1 MKIFTI
7 LVAKMIIL
15 AGKILKRGSV
25 LPGNIALRL
34 DKNILKKL
42 KMPDIVI
49 AVTGSSGKG
58 STTSLIAD
66 SLRSL
71 NYKVTHNKSGSNLT
85 TGILTTILEDTSL
98 TGKVKTDAVI
108 VECDERYA
116 KFVFPAI
123 KPNYV
128 VVTNITRDQPPRQG
142 NFDIVFNEI
151 KKAITNDM
159 TLVLNSDDPYMQ
171 KFATCFDNIIYYSV
185 LKNKYSTKE
194 SLFENLN
201 LVYCP
206 RCNTKLDYKY
216 FHFEN
221 IGNYECKNCGLK
233 HPDSKFEV
241 SDINYEENEI
251 IINGNKVSIPFPML
265 FAIYNTLAAYSVL
278 SLIGINEEKVSE
290 LINNNTKPNIK
301 QYNKIDLGDRF
312 VYVINNKNEN
322 STTFNQSLL
331 LLNRDSKPKT
341 VVIGW
346 KEISRRYKY
355 NDLSWLYDIDFE
367 ILNNHKIE
375 KVICV
380 GKERYDI
387 ATRIKI
393 AGLDNSKIECFQNL
407 EDATKYLK
415 TSTNENIYA
424 ILNFD
429 YVEPF
434 TNLIKEENN
443 D

>member
-171 KFATCFDNIIYYSV
+171 KFATYFDNIIYYSV

-387 ATRIKI
+387 ASRIKI

>member
-387 ATRIKI
+387 ASRIKI

>member
-171 KFATCFDNIIYYSV
+171 KFATCFNNIIYYSI

-301 QYNKIDLGDRF
+301 QYNKIDLGDRL

-387 ATRIKI
+387 AARIKI

>member
-301 QYNKIDLGDRF
+301 QYNKIDLGDRL

-387 ATRIKI
+387 ASRVKI